1 MNDDLVPQAREIEKL
16 LKTAKIRV
24 TVDAIADKLGAKIR
38 KCHVDKVP
46 HFLVLGRKE
55 AEDGLVKVNSRA
67 NKALEGLKTPA
78 EFMGEL
84 LQNIADKTLPD
95 PKEETPTA

>member
-1 MNDDLVPQAREIEKL
+1 
-16 LKTAKIRV
+16 
-24 TVDAIADKLGAKIR
+24 
-38 KCHVDKVP
+38 
-46 HFLVLGRKE
+46 VLGRKE

-95 PKEETPTA
+95 AKE

>member
-1 MNDDLVPQAREIEKL
+1 VRILPMNDDLVPQAREIEKL
-16 LKTAKIRV
+16 LKAAKIRV

-46 HFLVLGRKE
+46 NFLVLGRQE
-55 AEDGLVKVNSRA
+55 AEQGLVKVNSRV

-78 EFMGEL
+78 DFLTEL
-84 LQNIADKTLPD
+84 LDIIANKTLPD
-95 PKEETPTA
+95 A